1 MSPDVV
7 NHLNMTPLHLA
18 YAGHFCSVAQTLL
31 TAGADPLLVDV
42 ANRSAGDVLGGSE
55 CVDGQV
61 KKELNPPPP
70 PREDPVSVVMWN
82 RYLGSGWYS
91 GLHNGVGMR
100 CDFPVR
106 NVTMSTEEFVL
117 NHTSIYRPALVRGV
131 IQNWPAWEHWTY
143 SELQRRQVCPG
154 YLALTAMVSPLPTP
168 KLYSCSFSWSYL
180 LSRFLSPPSPPPP
193 TSPDF
198 SSDMVHWCSLSVMY
212 PTHSC
217 TMAVAPKHVRQPW
230 RIMCPSLS
238 TKRSPQTTCLMARC
252 SITTQCWDAML
263 RPLPSL
269 STSPLH

>member
-61 KKELNPPPP
+61 KKELSPPPP
-70 PREDPVSVVMWN
+70 PKEDPVSVVMWN

-106 NVTMSTEEFVL
+106 NVTMSTGEFVL

-143 SELQRRQVCPG
+143 SELQRRQVCPDTSLLQPWCPL
-154 YLALTAMVSPLPTP
+154 YQALVSPLPSP
-168 KLYSCSFSWSYL
+168 KVVLLLILVVLPFISVSF
-180 LSRFLSPPSPPPP
+180 PPPP
-193 TSPDF
+193 P
-198 SSDMVHWCSLSVMY
+198 Y
-212 PTHSC
+212 
-217 TMAVAPKHVRQPW
+217 
-230 RIMCPSLS
+230 
-238 TKRSPQTTCLMARC
+238 
-252 SITTQCWDAML
+252 
-263 RPLPSL
+263 LP
-269 STSPLH
+269 